1 MDVIDKGRTDDR
13 RGKTLLRGLRCLL
26 VVVVALGALGV
37 SGAAAGTSAT
47 RPIAPARG
55 APRHTTVLF
64 YGDSV
69 ALTLGLA
76 LGDYTQEAH
85 DPITLINDGQLG
97 CGIAE
102 GTWVQAD
109 GASIGL
115 PADCNVDSPAADQWP
130 ALISRQVDRYRP
142 DVVMLLA
149 GRWEAFD
156 RPDASGGLTN
166 ITRPGCAASVV
177 AQLQRFVTIASR
189 RGARVVLMTAPYYRP
204 PAGPLGPEDDPARVD
219 AYNRLVRTVV
229 RANPKTTSLFRLNA
243 LVSPQGRFALTVDGQ
258 VVRATDGIH
267 FPFYSLSD
275 PTGADPDNLFQVLAF
290 SRWIGPKALPFMVD
304 GR

>member
-1 MDVIDKGRTDDR
+1 MA
-13 RGKTLLRGLRCLL
+13 
-26 VVVVALGALGV
+26 VAVAVAVAVLAV
-37 SGAAAGTSAT
+37 PGAADASGV
-47 RPIAPARG
+47 RPAAAVRG
-55 APRHTTVLF
+55 APRHSTVLL

-76 LGDYTQEAH
+76 LGDYTGAAH
-85 DPITLINDGQLG
+85 DGIRVINDGQLG

-130 ALISRQVDRYRP
+130 ALLSRQVDRYRP
-142 DVVMLLA
+142 DVVMMLA

-156 RPDASGGLTN
+156 RPGASGGLTN
-166 ITRPGCAASVV
+166 ITRPGCAASV
-177 AQLQRFVTIASR
+177 ATQLQRFVTIASS

-204 PAGPLGPEDDPARVD
+204 PAGQSGPEDDPARVD
-219 AYNRLVRTVV
+219 AYNRLVRRVV
-229 RANPKTTSLFRLNA
+229 QANPATTSLFRLNA
-243 LVSPQGRFALTVDGQ
+243 LVSPQGRFALTVDGR
-258 VVRATDGIH
+258 VVRAADGIH

-275 PTGADPDNLFQVLAF
+275 PTGADPDNLLQVLAF
-290 SRWIGPKALPFMVD
+290 GRWIGPKALPFMVG